1 MDRVIPMLDA
11 VLAALPIA
19 LGTILATSPVLAV
32 PLLLATRPGRGALRG
47 FLAGW
52 IGGFLLL
59 GGLAIALADIVSLG
73 GGSARLGLR
82 GLRVLLG
89 LTLLV
94 FAVRKW
100 RNRPLPGQDPQT
112 PGWMRRFDSVSPAGA
127 AAIGAALA
135 TLNPKN
141 ALLVISGALAIAAA
155 TPAPLAQAGALLL
168 HTLVAS
174 AGLIAP
180 LAAVTLTGDRALAP
194 LVRLRDA
201 IARHNAAAM
210 AIVLAL
216 LGLFVILGALG
227 LI

>member
-1 MDRVIPMLDA
+1 MLEA
-11 VLAALPIA
+11 FLAALPIA

-32 PLLLATRPGRGALRG
+32 PLLLVTRPDRSALRS

-73 GGSARLGLR
+73 GGSASLGLE
-82 GLRVLLG
+82 GLRILLG
-89 LTLLV
+89 LALLV
-94 FAVRKW
+94 FAARKW
-100 RNRPLPGQDPQT
+100 RKRPLPGADPET
-112 PGWMRRFDSVSPAGA
+112 PGWMRRFDTVSPAGA
-127 AAIGAALA
+127 AAIGAGLA

-141 ALLVISGALAIAAA
+141 TLLVISGALAIAAA
-155 TPAPLAQAGALLL
+155 TPAPLSQAGALFL
-168 HTLVAS
+168 HALVAS
-174 AGLIAP
+174 AGVIAP
-180 LAAVTLTGDRALAP
+180 LAAVALLGDRALAP
-194 LVRLRDA
+194 LARLRDA